1 MSGVGSGATRA
12 QLLLGVALT
21 FFVVFVLLGAL
32 VASGDLTHSVDTY
45 ALQHLMPGISTRQ
58 SPLGFLD
65 RIGFGLGVGGPHRA
79 IHLAAKAITLP
90 AWGPAS
96 VVVAAI
102 LCGVAYRRR
111 RRLAFVWAIALGAI
125 TACELASKAVVERP
139 ALFLL
144 VTPGN
149 REHISGFDS
158 SYPSG
163 HEARGLMLA
172 FLAGIL
178 WPRLRPVL
186 AAWLVA
192 GTVMLEVGGYH
203 TPSDL
208 IGGGALGAAACI
220 ICFVVARP
228 RAVMPAPVR
237 HHEAVR
243 C

>member
-1 MSGVGSGATRA
+1 MRA
-12 QLLLGVALT
+12 RLLLGVALT

-32 VASGDLTHSVDTY
+32 VASGDLTHSADAY
-45 ALQHLMPGISTRQ
+45 AVQHLMPGLSTRQ
-58 SPLGFLD
+58 TPLGFLD
-65 RIGFGLGVGGPHRA
+65 RIGFGFGVGGPHRA
-79 IHLAAKAITLP
+79 IRLAAKAITLP

-96 VVVAAI
+96 AAVAAA
-102 LCGVAYRRR
+102 LCGLAYRRR
-111 RRLAFVWAIALGAI
+111 RRLAVAWAIGFGAI
-125 TACELASKAVVERP
+125 TAVELVSKAVVERP

-144 VTPGN
+144 VTSGD

-186 AAWLVA
+186 AVWFVA

-228 RAVMPAPVR
+228 PTVVPDPAR